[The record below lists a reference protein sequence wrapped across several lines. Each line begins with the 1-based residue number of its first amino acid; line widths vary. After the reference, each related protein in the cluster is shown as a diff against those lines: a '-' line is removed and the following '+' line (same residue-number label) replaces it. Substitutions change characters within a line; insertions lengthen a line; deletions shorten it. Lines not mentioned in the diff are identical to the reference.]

1 MGDGASIGTVT
12 ITVCRER
19 DVELLERYMPSPGRN
34 RFHARRFARQEQ
46 GLSTYLVAWLDER
59 PVGSGAILWG
69 GCGAVEVRRRYADCP
84 ELGGLGVW
92 PPELRS
98 RGIGTALIR
107 AAEARVRERGH
118 GMIGLGVNDDN
129 HAAAALYLRL
139 GYQET
144 GCHYLDRYD
153 YVETDGVIRQA
164 ADPTRFL
171 VKPLD
176 ETS

>member
-1 MGDGASIGTVT
+1 
-12 ITVCRER
+12 
-19 DVELLERYMPSPGRN
+19 MPSPGRN

-59 PVGSGAILWG
+59 PVGSGAILWD

-118 GMIGLGVNDDN
+118 RMIGLGVNDDN

-144 GCHYLDRYD
+144 GCQYLDRYD
-153 YVETDGVIRQA
+153 YVGTDGVIRQA